1 MKKTKL
7 DSESINPPLGWV
19 GEAPKILVIQQKM
32 IGDVLVSSLICENLK
47 LNYPEAKIHYLV
59 NRFTM
64 PVIENNPFID
74 EVVVFEDKYRSSKLQ
89 FYKFLKGINKAN
101 YDVVIDAYGKLESNL
116 ITLFS
121 GAKKRISWNKNYSRF
136 IYTDV
141 IKTKN
146 KSESTAGLAIENRL
160 KLLKSLKMGLSIRNR
175 PKIYLTDNEIDDAKC
190 KLSNS
195 KIDNSRPLYM
205 ISILGSGIIKSYP
218 SDYMAKVLDH
228 IVDFKNAQ
236 LILNFMPSQELEAK
250 AIYNQCKSITKKNI
264 HFDIKANNLREFI
277 ALTSQCD
284 ALIGNEGG
292 AVNMAKAI
300 NIPTFTI
307 FSPWIDKETWSSFE
321 DGINNVSVHLDELK
335 PEYYENKAYKKLKHL
350 SLDLYEELDPEFVI
364 KKLNDFLVQH

>member
-1 MKKTKL
+1 M
-7 DSESINPPLGWV
+7 DSSSM
-19 GEAPKILVIQQKM
+19 KILVIQQKM

-47 LNYPEAKIHYLV
+47 LNYPKAKIHYVV
-59 NRFTM
+59 NRFTL
-64 PVIENNPFID
+64 PVIENNPYID
-74 EVVVFEDKYRSSKLQ
+74 EVVIFEDKYRSSKLE
-89 FYKFLKGINKAN
+89 FYKFLKRINKEK
-101 YDVVIDAYGKLESNL
+101 YDVVIDAYSKLESNL
-116 ITLFS
+116 ISLFS
-121 GAKKRISWNKNYSRF
+121 AAKTRISWNKTYNRF
-136 IYTDV
+136 VYTHV
-141 IKTKN
+141 IKTAN
-146 KSESTAGLAIENRL
+146 KSESKAGLAIENRL
-160 KLLKSLKMGLSIRNR
+160 KLLSFLNLEFEVRNK
-175 PKIYLTDNEIDDAKC
+175 PKIYLTPNEIEGAKF

-195 KIDNSRPLYM
+195 KIDSSRPLYM

-236 LILNFMPSQELEAK
+236 LILNFMHSQELEAK
-250 AIYNQCKSITKKNI
+250 AIYDQCKLMTKENI
-264 HFDIKANNLREFI
+264 YLDIKANNLREFI

-350 SLDLYEELDPEFVI
+350 SLDLYEELVPEFVI